1 MSCTGTGT
9 GIPIGHTVKQNTTVQ
24 TLLQMYRYG
33 HDGTRCTRSL
43 PVPKFWFKRNRAQAS
58 LPSRWLLGLGSR
70 LRSNRDLAHRRSR
83 SLAQPRCLTC
93 PHGCPTRASLISSG
107 RLRTSPIRST
117 HKKVVFPNGHMAACA
132 ATADC
137 PAVLAGPSHGLA
149 TQAKQHTAQ
158 ITIQASNRH

>member
-1 MSCTGTGT
+1 MSCTGSSTGT
-9 GIPIGHTVKQNTTVQ
+9 GIQLGIPLNSTLQ
-24 TLLQMYRYG
+24 TSLQMYRYG
-33 HDGTRCTRSL
+33 HDGTRSL

-58 LPSRWLLGLGSR
+58 LPSRWLLGLAIW

-83 SLAQPRCLTC
+83 SLAQPRCPNC
-93 PHGCPTRASLISSG
+93 PHSCPTRASLISSG